1 MKSSEFKE
9 KLRQVG
15 VEYSEFK
22 FALVFEIEGLFQEGM
37 YQWVFVQR
45 CELFRQLDKAI
56 DILRCAFRWDC
67 SPQGAE
73 FWKDVAMKLYEL
85 ECDDE
90 QETETIEP
98 A

>member
-15 VEYSEFK
+15 VDYSEFK
-22 FALVFEIEGLFQEGM
+22 LALICEIEGLFQEGM

-45 CELFRQLDKAI
+45 CQLFGELDKAI
-56 DILRCAFRWDC
+56 DILRTAFRWDY

-73 FWKDVAMKLYEL
+73 FWKYVAIKLYEL
-85 ECDDE
+85 ECVDE